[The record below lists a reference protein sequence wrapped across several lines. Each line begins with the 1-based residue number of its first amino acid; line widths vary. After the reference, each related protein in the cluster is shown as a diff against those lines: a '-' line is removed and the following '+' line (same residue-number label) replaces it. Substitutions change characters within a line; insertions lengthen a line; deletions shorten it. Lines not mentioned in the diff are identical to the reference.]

1 MSPYTLIKLSA
12 TASTNTYLKDL
23 SRVTKLNDATVVVT
37 SHQSKG
43 RGQLGA
49 TWFSEDKKSLAF
61 SIYKLYEGVEV
72 KDSFYV
78 SMAVAIGIAEILKE
92 FNISGIKVK
101 WPNDIM
107 SRGKKCGGILIENF
121 IQKSVVKTSI
131 IGIGL
136 NVNNEFFPG
145 LPHASSM
152 KLSSGQH
159 YTISEIL
166 DKIIC
171 RVLKKLALVESGL
184 YQKIHTQYHEL
195 LFMKEK
201 IQVFEDLSK
210 NRFNGV
216 VKGVTS
222 DGLLQVL
229 LESENIQTFDLKEVK
244 FCL

>member
-1 MSPYTLIKLSA
+1 MSPYSLIKLSA

-37 SHQSKG
+37 NHQSKG

-61 SIYKLYEGVEV
+61 SVYKVFKGIEV
-72 KDSFYV
+72 KDSFYI

-92 FNISGIKVK
+92 FNISDVKVK

-121 IQKSVVKTSI
+121 IQRSVVKTSI

-136 NVNNEFFPG
+136 NVNNEAFPG

-152 KLSSGQH
+152 KLCSGQH
-159 YTISEIL
+159 FNMSEIL
-166 DKIIC
+166 DKTIC
-171 RVLKKLALVESGL
+171 RILEKLELVENGL
-184 YQKIHTQYHEL
+184 YQKIHTQYYEL
-195 LFMKEK
+195 LFMRDK
-201 IQVFEDLSK
+201 IQVFEDVSK

-229 LESENIQTFDLKEVK
+229 LESENIRTFDLKEVR